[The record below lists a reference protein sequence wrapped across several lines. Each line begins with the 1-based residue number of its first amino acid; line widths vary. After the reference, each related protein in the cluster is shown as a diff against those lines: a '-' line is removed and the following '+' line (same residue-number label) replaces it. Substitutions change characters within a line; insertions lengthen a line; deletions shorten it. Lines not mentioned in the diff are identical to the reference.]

1 MQIKIRRFSGG
12 GAVYHDEGNL
22 NFSVITSQSNIKR
35 IKYYDLILKAV
46 EKFGIKAEFN
56 GRNDLITQDKKFSGN
71 AIYSDGKIICRHGT
85 ILISS
90 NLDNLSKFLTPD
102 INKLSRNHVKSIQS
116 RVINLNEISN
126 AINIEAMRNALIEL
140 TGAAPL
146 LTPVN
151 EHEILKHEH
160 LFSSEKWIYGGIYKK

>member
-71 AIYSDGKIICRHGT
+71 AI
-85 ILISS
+85 
-90 NLDNLSKFLTPD
+90 
-102 INKLSRNHVKSIQS
+102 
-116 RVINLNEISN
+116 
-126 AINIEAMRNALIEL
+126 NIEAMRNALIEL

-151 EHEILKHEH
+151 EHKRRHRHRLNV
-160 LFSSEKWIYGGIYKK
+160 Y